1 MSVRWPFARS
11 ADQPAARADRLLR
24 DNPVLLLSALQG
36 PATVAGLVATWNPG
50 WRPAAGPSDETHAQP
65 TPTSTAI
72 DAVPRPT
79 PAGDADRHADRHADR
94 DADRHADRDADRHAD
109 RDADRAPALAA
120 PTHLT
125 EAIRWHGP
133 LRLTPMLRADA
144 GLPTTG
150 PAASL
155 GLAYV
160 AETRRA
166 RTKILDS
173 RYADLLRIR
182 YPQGLPTGPEADAWH
197 LVRGLA
203 KRLRGVARLPGG
215 PVHAPH
221 EDPPLPGD
229 ADHAVFGH
237 EMLPWIVLR
246 EILRP
251 IAPDLTREVVPGR
264 GGYIL
269 RHRGLL
275 EVRVRPAGADAPGTR
290 LPPALAG
297 RADDAWPRSIYEFC
311 DVSAHTVQPV
321 VPRPHGALAA
331 PPVRAA
337 AALIAEVTGGVH
349 LDADGF
355 PEETRTFT
363 TR

>member
-1 MSVRWPFARS
+1 M
-11 ADQPAARADRLLR
+11 DQAATRPDRLLR

-36 PATVAGLVATWNPG
+36 PAAVAALVATWNPAWPG
-50 WRPAAGPSDETHAQP
+50 ADKTTDGADSADAAAPAHP
-65 TPTSTAI
+65 TP
-72 DAVPRPT
+72 
-79 PAGDADRHADRHADR
+79 
-94 DADRHADRDADRHAD
+94 
-109 RDADRAPALAA
+109 
-120 PTHLT
+120 LT
-125 EAIRWHGP
+125 DDIRWHGP

-144 GLPTTG
+144 NLPTTG

-160 AETRRA
+160 AEVRRA

-173 RYADLLRIR
+173 RHADLLRLR
-182 YPQGLPTGPEADAWH
+182 YPQGLPAGPEADAWH

-221 EDPPLPGD
+221 QDPPLPGD
-229 ADHAVFGH
+229 ADHAVFSH

-251 IAPDLTREVVPGR
+251 LAPDLTREVVPDG

-275 EVRVRPAGADAPGTR
+275 EVRVRPAGPGTAPR
-290 LPPALAG
+290 LPHALRD
-297 RADDAWPRSIYEFC
+297 RADDAWPRSMYEFC
-311 DVSAHTVQPV
+311 DASAY
-321 VPRPHGALAA
+321 AA
-331 PPVRAA
+331 PPAPPRPPGAPSAHPAPAA

-349 LDADGF
+349 VDADGF
-355 PEETRTFT
+355 PQETRAFT

>member
-1 MSVRWPFARS
+1 V
-11 ADQPAARADRLLR
+11 AA
-24 DNPVLLLSALQG
+24 
-36 PATVAGLVATWNPG
+36 LVATWNPA
-50 WRPAAGPSDETHAQP
+50 WPAADHAADSADA
-65 TPTSTAI
+65 TP
-72 DAVPRPT
+72 
-79 PAGDADRHADRHADR
+79 
-94 DADRHADRDADRHAD
+94 
-109 RDADRAPALAA
+109 
-120 PTHLT
+120 LT
-125 EAIRWHGP
+125 EDIRWHGP

-144 GLPTTG
+144 NLPTTG

-173 RYADLLRIR
+173 RHADLLRLS
-182 YPQGLPTGPEADAWH
+182 YPQGLPTGPEAEAWH

-221 EDPPLPGD
+221 QDPPLPGD
-229 ADHAVFGH
+229 ADHAVFSH

-251 IAPDLTREVVPGR
+251 LAPDLTREVVPDG

-275 EVRVRPAGADAPGTR
+275 EIRVRPVGPGSPTR
-290 LPPALAG
+290 LPHGLRD
-297 RADDAWPRSIYEFC
+297 RADDAWPRSVYEFC
-311 DVSAHTVQPV
+311 DASAYAPPPTPQRSPGALSAHP
-321 VPRPHGALAA
+321 AW
-331 PPVRAA
+331 AA

-355 PEETRTFT
+355 PPGMQGVHHQMTRS
-363 TR
+363 

>member
-1 MSVRWPFARS
+1 M
-11 ADQPAARADRLLR
+11 
-24 DNPVLLLSALQG
+24 LLLSALQAPG
-36 PATVAGLVATWNPG
+36 TVAALVATWNPG
-50 WRPAAGPSDETHAQP
+50 WRPAGS
-65 TPTSTAI
+65 

-79 PAGDADRHADRHADR
+79 SAGDAGVEAEAGRRNT
-94 DADRHADRDADRHAD
+94 DAARGPHE
-109 RDADRAPALAA
+109 AA
-120 PTHLT
+120 ASRPSHLT
-125 EAIRWHGP
+125 ESIRWHGP

-160 AETRRA
+160 AQTRRSRA
-166 RTKILDS
+166 KILDS
-173 RYADLLRIR
+173 RHADLLRLR
-182 YPQGLPTGPEADAWH
+182 YPQGLPTGPEGDAWH

-215 PVHAPH
+215 PIHAPH
-221 EDPPLPGD
+221 EDAPLPGD
-229 ADHAVFGH
+229 ADHAVFSH

-251 IAPDLTREVVPGR
+251 IAPDLTREVVPGS

-269 RHRGLL
+269 RQRGLL
-275 EVRVRPAGADAPGTR
+275 EVRVRPAGAEAPGTP
-290 LPPALAG
+290 LPPALAD
-297 RADDAWPRSIYEFC
+297 RADDAWPRSVYEFC
-311 DVSAHTVQPV
+311 DASAYGAPPA
-321 VPRPHGALAA
+321 VPRPHGILPAHPA
-331 PPVRAA
+331 RAA

>member
-1 MSVRWPFARS
+1 M
-11 ADQPAARADRLLR
+11 DQPAARTDRLLR

-36 PATVAGLVATWNPG
+36 PGTVAGLVATWNPG
-50 WRPAAGPSDETHAQP
+50 WRPTSGSSDVAQAGLAQFAP
-65 TPTSTAI
+65 TPAAT

-79 PAGDADRHADRHADR
+79 PAGDGDGDV
-94 DADRHADRDADRHAD
+94 
-109 RDADRAPALAA
+109 DRAPAHPALPAL
-120 PTHLT
+120 LT

-160 AETRRA
+160 AETRRS

-173 RYADLLRIR
+173 RHADLLRVR

-229 ADHAVFGH
+229 ADHAVFSH

-251 IAPDLTREVVPGR
+251 IAPDLTREVVPDN

-311 DVSAHTVQPV
+311 DASAYARRSA
-321 VPRPHGALAA
+321 VPRPHGTPAALPA
-331 PPVRAA
+331 RSA

>member
-1 MSVRWPFARS
+1 M
-11 ADQPAARADRLLR
+11 
-24 DNPVLLLSALQG
+24 LLLSALQAPG
-36 PATVAGLVATWNPG
+36 TVAGLIATWNPG
-50 WRPAAGPSDETHAQP
+50 WRPEG
-65 TPTSTAI
+65 TAV

-79 PAGDADRHADRHADR
+79 RAGDGNGEGDGEHSAADRSDRSDT
-94 DADRHADRDADRHAD
+94 
-109 RDADRAPALAA
+109 ALRQPEA
-120 PTHLT
+120 LT
-125 EAIRWHGP
+125 EGIRWHGP

-155 GLAYV
+155 SLAYV
-160 AETRRA
+160 AEARRS
-166 RTKILDS
+166 RTKIIDS
-173 RYADLLRIR
+173 RHADLLRRR
-182 YPQGLPTGPEADAWH
+182 YPAGLPAGVEAEAWH

-215 PVHAPH
+215 PLHAPH

-229 ADHAVFGH
+229 ADHAVFSH

-251 IAPDLTREVVPGR
+251 IAPDLTREVVPDG

-275 EVRVRPAGADAPGTR
+275 EVRVRPAGAGTR
-290 LPPALAG
+290 LPYALRD
-297 RADDAWPRSIYEFC
+297 RADEAWPRSTYEFC
-311 DVSAHTVQPV
+311 DVSAYAPRPA
-321 VPRPHGALAA
+321 VPRPHGAPAA
-331 PPVRAA
+331 HPARAA

-355 PEETRTFT
+355 PEEARTFT

>member
-1 MSVRWPFARS
+1 MVALSARWPFARS
-11 ADQPAARADRLLR
+11 ADQLVPRPDRLLR
-24 DNPVLLLSALQG
+24 DNPVLLLSALQAPG
-36 PATVAGLVATWNPG
+36 TVAGLVATWNPG
-50 WRPAAGPSDETHAQP
+50 WQPAPASAAERATP
-65 TPTSTAI
+65 TP
-72 DAVPRPT
+72 
-79 PAGDADRHADRHADR
+79 
-94 DADRHADRDADRHAD
+94 
-109 RDADRAPALAA
+109 
-120 PTHLT
+120 LT

-150 PAASL
+150 PASTL

-160 AETRRA
+160 AETRRS
-166 RTKILDS
+166 RIKIIDS
-173 RYADLLRIR
+173 RHADLLRVR
-182 YPQGLPTGPEADAWH
+182 YPHGLPTEAEAEAWH

-203 KRLRGVARLPGG
+203 KRLRGAAHLPGG
-215 PVHAPH
+215 PLHAPH
-221 EDPPLPGD
+221 ADAPLPDD
-229 ADHAVFGH
+229 ADHAVFSH

-251 IAPDLTREVVPGR
+251 IAPDLTCEVVPDG

-275 EVRVRPAGADAPGTR
+275 EVRVRPAGPGTPTR
-290 LPPALAG
+290 IPQALRG
-297 RADDAWPRSIYEFC
+297 RADDAWPRSMYEFC
-311 DVSAHTVQPV
+311 DTSGQAPRSV
-321 VPRPHGALAA
+321 VPRPQGVRPAHPA
-331 PPVRAA
+331 RAA

>member
-11 ADQPAARADRLLR
+11 ADQPAARTDRLLR
-24 DNPVLLLSALQG
+24 DNPVLLLSALQA

-50 WRPAAGPSDETHAQP
+50 WRPAGPSDVAQAQP
-65 TPTSTAI
+65 AERTATPPLNPTAA

-79 PAGDADRHADRHADR
+79 PAGDADRASAHA
-94 DADRHADRDADRHAD
+94 
-109 RDADRAPALAA
+109 APAA
-120 PTHLT
+120 PTLLT

-144 GLPTTG
+144 GLPATG

-160 AETRRA
+160 AETRRT

-173 RYADLLRIR
+173 RHADLLRVR

-215 PVHAPH
+215 PIHAPH

-229 ADHAVFGH
+229 ADHAVFSH

-251 IAPDLTREVVPGR
+251 IAPDLTREVVPDH

-297 RADDAWPRSIYEFC
+297 RADHAWPRSIYEFC
-311 DVSAHTVQPV
+311 DVSAHLARPV
-321 VPRPHGALAA
+321 DPRPHGTGG
-331 PPVRAA
+331 PPSARAA

-363 TR
+363 NR

>member
-1 MSVRWPFARS
+1 M
-11 ADQPAARADRLLR
+11 
-24 DNPVLLLSALQG
+24 LLLSALQAPG
-36 PATVAGLVATWNPG
+36 TVAGLVATWNPG
-50 WRPAAGPSDETHAQP
+50 WQPAGVRSAAD
-65 TPTSTAI
+65 I
-72 DAVPRPT
+72 VPRPT
-79 PAGDADRHADRHADR
+79 GATGTTSATGTTGAAGAESMK
-94 DADRHADRDADRHAD
+94 
-109 RDADRAPALAA
+109 PP
-120 PTHLT
+120 PTLVT
-125 EAIRWHGP
+125 DAIRWHGP

-150 PAASL
+150 PSATL
-155 GLAYV
+155 NLAYV
-160 AETRRA
+160 AEVRRA
-166 RTKILDS
+166 RAKITDS
-173 RYADLLRIR
+173 RHADLLRLR
-182 YPQGLPTGPEADAWH
+182 YPHGLPTGPEAEAWH

-215 PVHAPH
+215 PIHAPH
-221 EDPPLPGD
+221 EDPPLPDD
-229 ADHAVFGH
+229 ADHAVYSH

-251 IAPDLTREVVPGR
+251 LAPELTREVVPDG

-275 EVRVRPAGADAPGTR
+275 EVRVRPTSPGTGPDAGTGAR
-290 LPPALAG
+290 LPHALLG

-311 DVSAHTVQPV
+311 DTSGYDT
-321 VPRPHGALAA
+321 GLAA
-331 PPVRAA
+331 ARRPDAARNAARNPPYGGTHPAHPLHQAQPARAA

>member
-1 MSVRWPFARS
+1 M
-11 ADQPAARADRLLR
+11 
-24 DNPVLLLSALQG
+24 LLLSALQA
-36 PATVAGLVATWNPG
+36 PETVAGLVATWNPG
-50 WRPAAGPSDETHAQP
+50 WQP
-65 TPTSTAI
+65 TPT
-72 DAVPRPT
+72 PT
-79 PAGDADRHADRHADR
+79 PAT
-94 DADRHADRDADRHAD
+94 
-109 RDADRAPALAA
+109 
-120 PTHLT
+120 PTQLT
-125 EAIRWHGP
+125 EGIRWHGP

-150 PAASL
+150 SASTL

-160 AETRRA
+160 AEARRA
-166 RTKILDS
+166 RAKISDS
-173 RYADLLRIR
+173 RHADLLRVR
-182 YPQGLPTGPEADAWH
+182 YPRGLPTGAEAEAWH

-203 KRLRGVARLPGG
+203 KRLRGVAHLPGG
-215 PVHAPH
+215 PLHAPH
-221 EDPPLPGD
+221 ADPPLPDD
-229 ADHAVFGH
+229 ADHAVFSH

-251 IAPDLTREVVPGR
+251 IAPDLTREVVPD

-275 EVRVRPAGADAPGTR
+275 EVRVRPAGPGTR
-290 LPPALAG
+290 TRLPQVLQG
-297 RADDAWPRSIYEFC
+297 RADDAWPRSMYEFC
-311 DVSAHTVQPV
+311 DTSAYAPRSA
-321 VPRPHGALAA
+321 VPRPHGLATPYPA
-331 PPVRAA
+331 RAA

>member
-1 MSVRWPFARS
+1 MSARWPFART
-11 ADQPAARADRLLR
+11 ADQPATRPDRLLR
-24 DNPVLLLSALQG
+24 DNPVLLLSALQAPG
-36 PATVAGLVATWNPG
+36 TVSGLVAAWNPG
-50 WRPAAGPSDETHAQP
+50 WQPERRAEQRPGMTVPGPAPQP
-65 TPTSTAI
+65 PGSE
-72 DAVPRPT
+72 AVPHPT
-79 PAGDADRHADRHADR
+79 RAEA
-94 DADRHADRDADRHAD
+94 
-109 RDADRAPALAA
+109 ADRAAPALPA
-120 PTHLT
+120 PAPLA
-125 EAIRWHGP
+125 EGIRWHGP

-144 GLPTTG
+144 GLPTAG

-160 AETRRA
+160 AEVRRA
-166 RTKILDS
+166 RTKIVDS
-173 RYADLLRIR
+173 RHADLLRLR

-215 PVHAPH
+215 PIHAPH
-221 EDPPLPGD
+221 EDPALPGD
-229 ADHAVFGH
+229 ADHAVFSH

-251 IAPDLTREVVPGR
+251 IAPDLVREVVPDG

-269 RHRGLL
+269 RQRDLL
-275 EVRVRPAGADAPGTR
+275 EVRVSPAGPESRWPSARLPLALRQRADA
-290 LPPALAG
+290 
-297 RADDAWPRSIYEFC
+297 AWPRSVYEFC
-311 DVSAHTVQPV
+311 DASPL
-321 VPRPHGALAA
+321 VPRAAA
-331 PPVRAA
+331 PRAHPAQAVRAA
-337 AALIAEVTGGVH
+337 AALIAEVTGGIH

>member
-1 MSVRWPFARS
+1 MVALSARWPFARS
-11 ADQPAARADRLLR
+11 ADQPVPRPDRLLR
-24 DNPVLLLSALQG
+24 DNPVLLLSALQAPG
-36 PATVAGLVATWNPG
+36 TVAGLVATWNPG
-50 WRPAAGPSDETHAQP
+50 LAAERTGCTAPPPPPAQP
-65 TPTSTAI
+65 P
-72 DAVPRPT
+72 
-79 PAGDADRHADRHADR
+79 
-94 DADRHADRDADRHAD
+94 
-109 RDADRAPALAA
+109 
-120 PTHLT
+120 
-125 EAIRWHGP
+125 AIRWHGP

-150 PAASL
+150 PASTL

-160 AETRRA
+160 AEVRRA
-166 RTKILDS
+166 RAKIIDS
-173 RYADLLRIR
+173 RHADLLRVR
-182 YPQGLPTGPEADAWH
+182 YPHGLPTGAEAEAWH

-215 PVHAPH
+215 PLHAPH
-221 EDPPLPGD
+221 ADAPLPDD
-229 ADHAVFGH
+229 ADHAVFSH

-251 IAPDLTREVVPGR
+251 IAPDLTREVVPG

-275 EVRVRPAGADAPGTR
+275 EVRVRPAGPGTR
-290 LPPALAG
+290 PASRTRSSG
-297 RADDAWPRSIYEFC
+297 RADDAWPRSMYEFC
-311 DVSAHTVQPV
+311 DTSANAPRPV
-321 VPRPHGALAA
+321 VPRPQGAQPLHPA
-331 PPVRAA
+331 RAA

>member
-1 MSVRWPFARS
+1 
-11 ADQPAARADRLLR
+11 
-24 DNPVLLLSALQG
+24 
-36 PATVAGLVATWNPG
+36 
-50 WRPAAGPSDETHAQP
+50 
-65 TPTSTAI
+65 
-72 DAVPRPT
+72 
-79 PAGDADRHADRHADR
+79 
-94 DADRHADRDADRHAD
+94 
-109 RDADRAPALAA
+109 
-120 PTHLT
+120 
-125 EAIRWHGP
+125 P

-144 GLPTTG
+144 GLPTAG

-160 AETRRA
+160 AEARRS

-173 RYADLLRIR
+173 RHAGLLRAR
-182 YPQGLPTGPEADAWH
+182 YPQGLPAGPEADAWH

-215 PVHAPH
+215 PIHAPH

-229 ADHAVFGH
+229 ADHAVFSH

-251 IAPDLTREVVPGR
+251 IAPDLTREVVPDN

-311 DVSAHTVQPV
+311 DVSAYAPRSA
-321 VPRPHGALAA
+321 VPRPHGAVAA
-331 PPVRAA
+331 HPARAA

-355 PEETRTFT
+355 PEETRMFT